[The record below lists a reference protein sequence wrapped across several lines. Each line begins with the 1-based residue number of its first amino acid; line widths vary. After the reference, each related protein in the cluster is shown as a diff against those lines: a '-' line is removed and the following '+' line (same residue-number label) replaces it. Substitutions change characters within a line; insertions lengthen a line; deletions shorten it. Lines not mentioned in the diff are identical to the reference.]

1 MKALAAQYPR
11 LRYQPASRPIFSSTS
26 TTSAPR
32 KDKRGSNAGD
42 RQHPRLRSGR
52 QLIMHEV
59 HRPNLIG
66 SQRRAAILTQLG
78 LDPTLGRFM
87 ARLQTQ
93 LAIQAADALNVHP
106 PTFRAQQKV
115 NAPIA
120 IADMARRNLRDP
132 FTQLSLPGSTGAVV
146 VGRSYMPLN
155 LNFPAKVGPANR
167 EHVKVDQVGVYAFGD
182 FSRETK

>member
-1 MKALAAQYPR
+1 LVINLPLA
-11 LRYQPASRPIFSSTS
+11 PIFSSTS

-42 RQHPRLRSGR
+42 RQHPQLRSGR

-93 LAIQAADALNVHP
+93 LAYRRQTRL
-106 PTFRAQQKV
+106 TFTRQ
-115 NAPIA
+115 P
-120 IADMARRNLRDP
+120 
-132 FTQLSLPGSTGAVV
+132 S
-146 VGRSYMPLN
+146 GRS
-155 LNFPAKVGPANR
+155 R
-167 EHVKVDQVGVYAFGD
+167 
-182 FSRETK
+182 T

>member
-1 MKALAAQYPR
+1 LVINLPLA
-11 LRYQPASRPIFSSTS
+11 PIFSSTS

-78 LDPTLGRFM
+78 LDPNAWAFYGAIADP
-87 ARLQTQ
+87 ARV
-93 LAIQAADALNVHP
+93 QAADALNVHP
-106 PTFRAQQKV
+106 LTFRAQQNV
-115 NAPIA
+115 NAPI
-120 IADMARRNLRDP
+120 P
-132 FTQLSLPGSTGAVV
+132 
-146 VGRSYMPLN
+146 
-155 LNFPAKVGPANR
+155 
-167 EHVKVDQVGVYAFGD
+167 
-182 FSRETK
+182 

>member
-59 HRPNLIG
+59 HRPDLIG
-66 SQRRAAILTQLG
+66 SQRRAAILTLLG
-78 LDPTLGRFM
+78 LDP
-87 ARLQTQ
+87 
-93 LAIQAADALNVHP
+93 NVWA
-106 PTFRAQQKV
+106 FYG
-115 NAPIA
+115 A
-120 IADMARRNLRDP
+120 IADPARD
-132 FTQLSLPGSTGAVV
+132 TG
-146 VGRSYMPLN
+146 GRR
-155 LNFPAKVGPANR
+155 A
-167 EHVKVDQVGVYAFGD
+167 
-182 FSRETK
+182 